1 MTAHSPDAPPGDDD
15 PRSEGYGYG
24 GRIASFRAN
33 EFARIDDSGVAYC
46 DHAGAPPHSESLV
59 RESLRMMERT
69 LLGNPHSA
77 HDAGARTKALVDE
90 ARDATLTH
98 LNAPFGEYAVVFTS
112 GATGAMRLLAEA
124 FPWSAGRS
132 EFAYTRGN
140 HTSVVGARGCA
151 MAAGAKVSVVDV
163 VATDSTSSV
172 GSSGESK
179 LLDDDDAERGWR
191 VTRSHEIV
199 PETADGVHGDRT
211 HAPVRE
217 EPGADHS
224 TNGARPVSHSLFAY
238 SAECNLSGERRPP
251 TVARA
256 FVNGERGAGGSDEA
270 HQTTRW
276 WTVCDAAKACALAP
290 PDLSA
295 ADAPDFVLVAY
306 YKIFGFPAGVG
317 ALVARRR
324 ALEVLTPRYFGGGV
338 AAGVDACEDFFV
350 RRSGAEGFEDGTL
363 PFTAIAA
370 IPAGF
375 RSLARLAEDP
385 PAHDGDGDWD
395 EKSAPTQDG
404 DSTQNQ
410 NRGRRRGSRE
420 GAERADA
427 HAFAVAARCV
437 ESLLSLKHRDGSPV
451 VVLYG
456 GGWLNTELNT
466 ELNTGPSNTGPS
478 NTGPSNAMDTSPGV
492 RVGSPLGV
500 TGQGPTVA
508 FNVLRMDGTHV
519 GYAAVERACAASG
532 VHVRT
537 GCCCNPGACDYFTS
551 LPLAASQ
558 ADNDDGVL
566 RRGGCGGDAE
576 GGRPGRP
583 RALHAA
589 GKVCGDGVDVD
600 DHNVATGV
608 CRASFGWCSTF
619 GDADALVATIAEH
632 FIFEEERVCS
642 EEERAAASAPV
653 RSTEHASSPAATV
666 ASLCVYP
673 LKSAAAFRPPSG
685 SWPLGPNGL
694 LFDREWALA
703 SPRGVVLQQRTC
715 PRLVKLAPVID
726 VDAGVMRV
734 SVLGEPELG
743 RCEVS
748 LSSPECGVS
757 SGGGGSNGVS
767 VRLCGEDAHVFPVG
781 HDDDDDDKRID
792 AWFTAAVGAPCSL
805 VRQRAGARRSIAR
818 FNAETDDESP
828 TDTPVAP
835 TIGLANSAQILLVSQ
850 SSVDHLQG
858 LVDGRRRR
866 GRGAVEAGGGARG
879 TTVTAT
885 VTSANESSVEVEFVS
900 RFRPNVVVSGDAL
913 PPYDEES
920 PAWTS
925 LEIGDAVADGGTTK
939 ARLRAVRPCER
950 CSMVGVEQATG
961 ARTAEPMLSLSRFRS
976 GSRAAGPGG
985 GHQGVTFGVLFDVD
999 AGEGAGYG
1007 VLSVGDVVRAVGC
1020 AAAATAA

>member
-179 LLDDDDAERGWR
+179 LDDDDDAERGWR

-350 RRSGAEGFEDGTL
+350 RRRGAEGFEDGTL

-385 PAHDGDGDWD
+385 PAHHGDGDGGD
-395 EKSAPTQDG
+395 EKSAPGDG
-404 DSTQNQ
+404 DSTQNRAT
-410 NRGRRRGSRE
+410 NRRGSRE

-427 HAFAVAARCV
+427 HARAVAARCV
-437 ESLLSLKHRDGSPV
+437 ASLLSLKHRSNGAPV
-451 VVLYG
+451 VVVYG
-456 GGWLNTELNT
+456 WSTTELNAA
-466 ELNTGPSNTGPS
+466 TG
-478 NTGPSNAMDTSPGV
+478 PGV

-508 FNVLRMDGTHV
+508 FNVLSQHGTHV
-519 GYAAVERACAASG
+519 GYAAVERALAASG

-551 LPLAASQ
+551 LPLARASKT
-558 ADNDDGVL
+558 ADDDDDDDDGPL
-566 RRGGCGGDAE
+566 RTGGCGGDADGDSPGGDSPAGMG

-600 DHNVATGV
+600 DGGVATGV

-619 GDADALVATIAEH
+619 EDADALVATIAEH
-632 FIFEEERVCS
+632 FVLEEDERVVNT
-642 EEERAAASAPV
+642 EEDEHVASP
-653 RSTEHASSPAATV
+653 STEPRALTPTAIV

-673 LKSAAAFRPPSG
+673 LKSAAAFSPPSG

-694 LFDREWALA
+694 LFDREWALV
-703 SPRGVVLQQRTC
+703 SPRGVVLHQRTC
-715 PRLVKLAPVID
+715 PRLVKLTPVID

-743 RCEVS
+743 RCEIA
-748 LSSPECGVS
+748 LA
-757 SGGGGSNGVS
+757 GGSNGGGTGVS
-767 VRLCGEDAHVFPVG
+767 VRLCGEDTRVTVG
-781 HDDDDDDKRID
+781 DDDVD

-805 VRQRAGARRSIAR
+805 VRQRAGARRSIRRAPTD
-818 FNAETDDESP
+818 ADDDESQSRSP
-828 TDTPVAP
+828 P

-879 TTVTAT
+879 ATVTAT
-885 VTSANESSVEVEFVS
+885 VTAPAPGLDETRMSANESNVAAEFVS
-900 RFRPNVVVSGDAL
+900 RFRPNVVVTGDAL

-925 LEIGDAVADGGTTK
+925 LEIGDAPGGGGGQPAS

-950 CSMVGVEQATG
+950 CSAVGVEQTSG
-961 ARTAEPMLSLSRFRS
+961 ERTAEPMLSLSRFRS
-976 GSRAAGPGG
+976 GSRAAGGG
-985 GHQGVTFGVLFDVD
+985 GGGVTFGVLFDVD
-999 AGEGAGYG
+999 AGDGAGYG